1 MLRTA
6 GVEFTIAGRTSRI
19 TGEVFIDREP
29 AAAGAAKDGRRVSL
43 VRRPNLCLVI
53 GDLAV
58 ALVTWKP
65 PITAFKPY
73 SDNVELAV
81 VMSAASLR
89 IDFQTVNSFAM
100 DRALFMHVRLVR
112 RSASSPVR

>member
-19 TGEVFIDREP
+19 TGEVFIDREL

-53 GDLAV
+53 SDLAM

-65 PITAFKPY
+65 PITAFEPY
-73 SDNVELAV
+73 SDDVELAV

-89 IDFQTVNSFAM
+89 IDIDAVHEFAL
-100 DRALFMHVRLVR
+100 DHLA
-112 RSASSPVR
+112 